1 MEHSTRAHGTL
12 DAIVMIKRETL
23 AVLGR
28 LRRLEEAAARRALL
42 GKRDA
47 LGDAESHARRAR
59 ARLEAEEAR
68 LASPPVPPPV
78 ERAARLARRDA
89 WAQAA
94 RARRDSARQA
104 LRDAFA
110 VTLDAELAFDAAR
123 RALADAVRA
132 REALEAHERATR
144 AKLERERAR
153 RAERQRPG
161 G

>member
-12 DAIVMIKRETL
+12 DTIMIKRETL
-23 AVLGR
+23 AALGR

-42 GKRDA
+42 GRRDA

-68 LASPPVPPPV
+68 LVKPALPPAVEPAS
-78 ERAARLARRDA
+78 RLARRDA

-94 RARRDSARQA
+94 RARRDSARLA
-104 LRDAFA
+104 LREASSVA
-110 VTLDAELAFDAAR
+110 LDAELAFDAAR

-144 AKLERERAR
+144 ARLERERAR
-153 RAERQRPG
+153 RQERQRPG